1 MVYSS
6 IRTFIIISIFSSF
19 NIILTPQAR
28 SASIHDFN
36 VNVTEAY
43 VFYREAFFLLRTG
56 NPQVASIELEEM
68 ENRWEKVIER
78 FGTMPPE
85 IYSKDPKW
93 EKTLLVIKKNINQG
107 LAKAIKGESKA
118 AIKTLRPIRTMLSDL
133 RRRNGVFV
141 YSDTVDEANSAF
153 SRLKKFR
160 YTPPD
165 FNVVEEVDQLRQSL
179 ALTVY
184 WYKKCV
190 ENAPQKLHQNPEF
203 KRLMDDSLFSLSRI
217 WVAIANKKT
226 PNLISLIRGLS
237 SSDQMLFLR
246 FG

>member
-1 MVYSS
+1 
-6 IRTFIIISIFSSF
+6 
-19 NIILTPQAR
+19 
-28 SASIHDFN
+28 
-36 VNVTEAY
+36 
-43 VFYREAFFLLRTG
+43 
-56 NPQVASIELEEM
+56 
-68 ENRWEKVIER
+68 
-78 FGTMPPE
+78 
-85 IYSKDPKW
+85 
-93 EKTLLVIKKNINQG
+93 
-107 LAKAIKGESKA
+107 
-118 AIKTLRPIRTMLSDL
+118 
-133 RRRNGVFV
+133 
-141 YSDTVDEANSAF
+141 
-153 SRLKKFR
+153 
-160 YTPPD
+160 
-165 FNVVEEVDQLRQSL
+165 VDQLRQSL